1 MQDQDEQI
9 VEAGQEETATQP
21 RMMRSTNAN
30 ASAPTQAPVEK
41 KGRLASALSAFAAP
55 DKQQVISTPDE
66 EPPEPEVTLL
76 QWRAP
81 EFIHTEKPMGW
92 FVLLGVVF
100 VGLAVLAVFTKQWLM
115 IGLAGVM
122 AAALAIYANRK
133 PQELDYEITNYG
145 INIGEKEY
153 SFDKFTA
160 YREMNDYGHKSID
173 FTPAKRFDLLIS
185 IPVPPEHDEEI
196 ESLLSEV
203 LPKVATRDD
212 FIDKIFRFL
221 RF

>member
-1 MQDQDEQI
+1 MQDQDEQV
-9 VEAGQEETATQP
+9 VETSPSDATVRP
-21 RMMRSTNAN
+21 RMMRSANAN
-30 ASAPTQAPVEK
+30 TPATAQAPAEK
-41 KGRLASALSAFAAP
+41 KGRLSSALHAFAAP
-55 DKQQVISTPDE
+55 EKQQVISTPDE

-92 FVLLGVVF
+92 FILLGVVF
-100 VGLAVLAVFTKQWLM
+100 VGLGVAAVFTKQWLM
-115 IGLAGVM
+115 IGLAAVM

-145 INIGEKEY
+145 INIGDKEY

-160 YREMNDYGHKSID
+160 YREMSDYGHKSID